1 MKNIPNKCLTFSIRQ
16 EKKKKVN
23 SYNGL
28 QTKFSD
34 CAFKTKKKKKK
45 DKQCITKTNKQ
56 TKQNINNN
64 KKKHNRQDQTKLI

>member
-16 EKKKKVN
+16 EKKKKKVN

-34 CAFKTKKKKKK
+34 CAFKTKKKKK
-45 DKQCITKTNKQ
+45 
-56 TKQNINNN
+56 
-64 KKKHNRQDQTKLI
+64 R

>member
-1 MKNIPNKCLTFSIRQ
+1 MLNIFNKT
-16 EKKKKVN
+16 KKKVN

-45 DKQCITKTNKQ
+45 ISSALQKNSLPRSNKTSLSG
-56 TKQNINNN
+56 TSSL
-64 KKKHNRQDQTKLI
+64 R

>member
-16 EKKKKVN
+16 KKVN

-28 QTKFSD
+28 QTKSSD

-45 DKQCITKTNKQ
+45 ISSALQK
-56 TKQNINNN
+56 INC
-64 KKKHNRQDQTKLI
+64 QDQIKLLLSGTSSLR